1 MRQRPSGPIASAG
14 QDESLTGP
22 GMRYVSLFDLSP
34 GGIEYGGPGTPSG
47 SGPFPGSNGPFRPFP
62 FAFRP
67 VCEMAAATLRMVSRL
82 LGLGQEVAK
91 RIRFD

>member
-1 MRQRPSGPIASAG
+1 MI
-14 QDESLTGP
+14 
-22 GMRYVSLFDLSP
+22 SP
-34 GGIEYGGPGTPSG
+34 FGLALRNHPG
-47 SGPFPGSNGPFRPFP
+47 SGPFPGPNGPFRPFP